1 MGSTLGNLVTS
12 ALPTRHESRALLRL
26 ALPIVA
32 VQVGLMLMG
41 VVDTVM
47 VGHLSAQALA
57 AVAILSAAT
66 FAKQRATLHI
76 TSPAADVIVSGTT
89 RIFSIR
95 QAR

>member
-57 AVAILSAAT
+57 AVAIGNLVWFGSVVIGGLSRNTGPNPQGTA
-66 FAKQRATLHI
+66 QCPR
-76 TSPAADVIVSGTT
+76 SGC
-89 RIFSIR
+89 
-95 QAR
+95 